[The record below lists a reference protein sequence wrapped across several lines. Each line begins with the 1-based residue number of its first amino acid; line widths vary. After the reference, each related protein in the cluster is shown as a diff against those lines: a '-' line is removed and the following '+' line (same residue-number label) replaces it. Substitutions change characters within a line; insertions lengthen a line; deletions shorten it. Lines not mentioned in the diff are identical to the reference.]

1 MYMVSFSEV
10 RLPISISYSALVL
23 YCQKILFAS
32 LINWIPKYNELCVV
46 LPTANCR
53 EEQYAKVG
61 LYLQLYRL
69 NYRILFLNYTKYH

>member
-1 MYMVSFSEV
+1 
-10 RLPISISYSALVL
+10 
-23 YCQKILFAS
+23 
-32 LINWIPKYNELCVV
+32 V